1 MTSKM
6 KCTHGKWAHV
16 AACTNKTFGDKAS
29 YVCEMLGQ
37 MILERRMTKR
47 QAVLELEGLKA
58 SLRAPPV

>member
-1 MTSKM
+1 
-6 KCTHGKWAHV
+6 
-16 AACTNKTFGDKAS
+16 
-29 YVCEMLGQ
+29 MLGK